1 MAAPTTRILNWA
13 QMVREADP
21 DFQRL
26 SLRPWVYEFS
36 NDRRFIEHLP
46 IYTTTNTST

>member
-26 SLRPWVYEFS
+26 SQRPWVYEFS
-36 NDRRFIEHLP
+36 NDRRFVETVP
-46 IYTTTNTST
+46 VYVSTSTNT

>member
-36 NDRRFIEHLP
+36 NDRRFIE
-46 IYTTTNTST
+46 TTPVYVTTSTST